1 MIVFACILFVFS
13 LVMNAFFSGTETGF
27 YRASRVKMVMNAIE
41 GDRLSKFLVLL
52 ANHPAVMVGT
62 ALLGNNIANYLISL
76 SVFLFVKEVFVG
88 SSQLAELIGPLV
100 LTPFLFVYGE
110 SLPKS
115 LFNQAPNRLLRYC
128 AMPLAIVTVLFAP
141 ASAVL
146 WGLSRMIERVVG
158 QSPERVRAVLAR
170 KELQQILAEGQQA
183 GILHPSQRI
192 LSQNFFSVAS
202 TPVRQICT
210 PMNRSHSVPLGTS
223 IPAAIRYAQRFGLH
237 DIPISNASQTEVLGY
252 VPLIKLLVAN
262 NPDGKLEEFK
272 PLMEIRA
279 DEPLAEALLRMQS
292 SRETLAQVVNVQRH
306 SIGLLSR
313 NQLSDPLLRGP
324 LGSLQQ

>member
-1 MIVFACILFVFS
+1 MIAFACILFAVS
-13 LVMNAFFSGTETGF
+13 VAMSAFFSGTETGF

-52 ANHPAVMVGT
+52 ANHPALMVAT
-62 ALLGNNIANYLISL
+62 ALLGNNIANYLLSL
-76 SVFLFVKEVFVG
+76 SVLLFVNEVFEG
-88 SSQLAELIGPLV
+88 DIRLAELLAPLL

-110 SLPKS
+110 ALPKT
-115 LFNQAPNRLLRYC
+115 LFYQAPNRLLRYC
-128 AMPLAIVTVLFAP
+128 AFPLAIVTIIFAP

-146 WGLSRMIERVVG
+146 WGLSRVIERFFG
-158 QSPERVRAVLAR
+158 QAPVRVRAVLAR
-170 KELQQILAEGQQA
+170 KELQQILDEGQQV

-210 PMNRSHSVPLGTS
+210 PMNRLHSVPLGKS
-223 IPAAIRYAQRFGLH
+223 LPVAIRYAQRFGLL
-237 DIPISNASQTEVLGY
+237 DIPISNAGQTEILGY
-252 VPLIKLLVAN
+252 VPLVQLLVAN
-262 NPDGKLEEFK
+262 DPKGKLKDFK

-292 SRETLAQVVNVQRH
+292 SRETLARVVNVQRH
-306 SIGLLSR
+306 SIGLVSL

-324 LGSLQQ
+324 LGSLQR